1 MRANPASPE
10 PRALIIEDE
19 ILIAEELKERL
30 SRLGYSVI
38 GAVDSADEGIAIAT
52 RELPDVVLM
61 DVRLKGGKDGIQA
74 AREIREQVDLPIVY
88 VTAYSDPLTVE
99 RVKRTDHD
107 GFILKPFHK
116 QDLQSTIQIA
126 IERRTLRAQRKAPAS
141 EPAC

>member
-1 MRANPASPE
+1 MPTDPSATE
-10 PRALIIEDE
+10 LRALIIEDE

-61 DVRLKGGKDGIQA
+61 DIRLRGGKDGIQA
-74 AREIREQVDLPIVY
+74 AREIRQQVDLPIVY

-107 GFILKPFHK
+107 GFILKPFHRH
-116 QDLQSTIQIA
+116 DLQSTIQIA
-126 IERRTLRAQRKAPAS
+126 IRRRIIRMKRKA
-141 EPAC
+141 E

>member
-1 MRANPASPE
+1 MCADPATSE

-30 SRLGYSVI
+30 SRLGYSVV

-61 DVRLKGGKDGIQA
+61 DIRLKGEKDGIQA
-74 AREIREQVDLPIVY
+74 AREIQQKVDLPIVY

-107 GFILKPFHK
+107 GFILKPFHR

-126 IERRTLRAQRKAPAS
+126 IERHAIRKKRKLQ
-141 EPAC
+141 

>member
-1 MRANPASPE
+1 MPADALASE

-30 SRLGYSVI
+30 SRLGYSVV

-52 RELPDVVLM
+52 RELPDVVLV
-61 DVRLKGGKDGIQA
+61 DIRLKGGKDGIQA
-74 AREIREQVDLPIVY
+74 AREIRQRVDLPIVF

-107 GFILKPFHK
+107 GFILKPFHRH
-116 QDLQSTIQIA
+116 DLQSTIQIA
-126 IERRTLRAQRKAPAS
+126 MERHRIRKKRRTMQ
-141 EPAC
+141 